1 MSEPSTYRTYLQD
14 NGNNESFITYDLP
27 RLTLY
32 ETLDLNINGKTQNQG
47 LAIVQDSMYAD
58 VYYIYHNAGV
68 HAVTISGWL
77 DSLKETKIKVEME
90 EADDTVLQ
98 NWLTKSIPSEICLV
112 VDSAPLQRQ
121 YV

>member
-1 MSEPSTYRTYLQD
+1 MQD
-14 NGNNESFITYDLP
+14 NDNNELFITYDLP

-32 ETLDLNINGKTQNQG
+32 ETLDLDINGKTQNQG

-77 DSLKETKIKVEME
+77 DSLKETKIKAEME
-90 EADDTVLQ
+90 DANNAALE
-98 NWLTKSIPSEICLV
+98 NWFTKVIPSEICLV
-112 VDSAPLQRQ
+112 VNSAPLQRQ

>member
-1 MSEPSTYRTYLQD
+1 
-14 NGNNESFITYDLP
+14 
-27 RLTLY
+27 
-32 ETLDLNINGKTQNQG
+32 LDLNIDGKTQNQG
-47 LAIVQDSMYAD
+47 LAIVHDSMYAD

-77 DSLKETKIKVEME
+77 DQLKEIKIKLEME
-90 EADDTVLQ
+90 ETEDDTALQ
-98 NWLTKSIPSEICLV
+98 NWLHKSIPSEICLV